1 MSSVST
7 YSSIALWVSS
17 SSPGSWTFSDHA
29 SFSLS
34 HFAVKNLLSY
44 QNKRQQCQKKFK
56 CAALPGSP
64 GEHLEEPRTKTKP
77 KQNQKHPNLELWKWV
92 MLHCT
97 ALYSPGQA
105 GVALSNLLY
114 VSKDIQ
120 HQGNSI
126 YNLNKK

>member
-34 HFAVKNLLSY
+34 HFAVKNLPSY
-44 QNKRQQCQKKFK
+44 QNKRQQCQKSVQPYQDHKENT
-56 CAALPGSP
+56 LRNPGQ
-64 GEHLEEPRTKTKP
+64 RQRP